1 MKSSSGPAPI
11 NDAAAPEKRG
21 FLDLELPVDRDFVS
35 RPPFVDPQAMLRR
48 CIENHA
54 RRLALTKEH
63 RRLAADEVIVEFKL

>member
-1 MKSSSGPAPI
+1 MESSFEPGRL
-11 NDAAAPEKRG
+11 NNAAATNAES
-21 FLDLELPVDRDFVS
+21 LDLEFPIDRDFVS

-48 CIENHA
+48 CIENQA